1 MDCTVWNERHRTR
14 LACRRPGAEAYKDI
28 EWGKV
33 PSATTMVSPFLY
45 CLTMS
50 WWVVGSLRTCSF
62 SFFGLGAAAAAAACC
77 CVLPTTSVLK
87 RREVPATVSS
97 FSVSATTTAVSF
109 ASILFLLPHQY
120 YSRERYGLLCLPST
134 FLSFTLR
141 CLGRPLLLLFLA
153 VLFLCFGLRCFGY
166 SC

>member
-28 EWGKV
+28 ERGKV

-62 SFFGLGAAAAAAACC
+62 SFFGLGAAAAAAAACC

-120 YSRERYGLLCLPST
+120 
-134 FLSFTLR
+134 LSLIHI
-141 CLGRPLLLLFLA
+141 
-153 VLFLCFGLRCFGY
+153 
-166 SC
+166 